1 MKIAV
6 PFFKVVPSERNDTM
20 SATPQIMSEVL
31 EFYAEP
37 NSRSRYLHHLV
48 IQTRGQLQFVHHA
61 VYTMSL
67 ASGKNSD
74 GG

>member
-20 SATPQIMSEVL
+20 SATEVL